1 MDNFINIG
9 LTVLQALIL
18 AIVPIL
24 AGYVIQFIRAKAA
37 SLRLSTDNSFI
48 WNIINLVESIVTN
61 VVAYVQQTY
70 VDNLKADGKFDVEE
84 QKIAFEKAYN
94 GVVELVS
101 EEQKALIESV
111 FGNFGDWLSVL
122 IEAAVRNQK

>member
-1 MDNFINIG
+1 MDNLIDIG
-9 LTVLQALIL
+9 LTILQVLIL
-18 AIVPIL
+18 AVAPVL
-24 AGYVIQFIRAKAA
+24 AGYIIQFVKAKAA
-37 SLRLSTDNSFI
+37 NLKQSTENAFV
-48 WNIINLVESIVTN
+48 WNIINLVEGIVTN

-94 GVVELVS
+94 GVLELVS

>member
-84 QKIAFEKAYN
+84 QKIAFGKAYN
-94 GVVELVS
+94 GALELIS
-101 EEQKALIESV
+101 EEQKALIESL

>member
-1 MDNFINIG
+1 MENFIDSA
-9 LTVLQALIL
+9 LTILQVIIL
-18 AIVPIL
+18 AVVPIL
-24 AGYVIQFIRAKAA
+24 AAYIIQFIQAKAA
-37 SLRLSTDNSFI
+37 SLKLGTENAFV
-48 WNIINLVESIVTN
+48 WNIIDLVEGIVTN

-70 VDNLKADGKFDVEE
+70 VDNLKRDGKFDVEE